1 MSHNYAPIALFAYNR
16 PDHLKLTI
24 EALRNN
30 VLADK
35 SELFIFCDGAKNEKS
50 YDSAAEVR
58 AYAKTVSGF
67 KSVKVFEKEKNFGLA
82 QSIILG
88 VTEIVNK
95 FGRIIVVEDDLVTS
109 KHFLEYMNEALDL
122 YDNDV
127 AVASIHGYVYPVNK
141 ELPETFFIRGAD
153 CWGWATWKRGWDLFE
168 RNGSKLLAEL
178 REKNLTKSFDF
189 DGCYP
194 YTRMLEDQVAGKN
207 NSWAIRWY
215 ASAFLANKLT
225 LYPGKS
231 LVSNIGNDGSGTHC
245 ADMSEFDAVLS
256 DKKVALKK
264 LEIEENVFAREEI
277 KKFFKPRK
285 SFFKKISHKIQKK
298 LDKKKKKREKYG
310 WFSTDLSWSEAR
322 LATSGY
328 DDGKILEKCKNA
340 LLKVKNGEAVFERDS
355 VIFDKIEY
363 SYPVLSSI
371 LLAAAKN
378 SGKLN
383 IIDFG
388 GSLGSVYFQNR
399 KFISQFKEV
408 SWNIIEQNNFVE
420 CGKKYFQDEN
430 LKFYHDIDECF
441 ASKAPNDYP
450 NAILLSSVIQYL
462 ENPYQFLENEILS
475 KGIEFLIFDL
485 TGFHN
490 EDRDVLTIQRVWPE
504 VYEAS
509 YPCWFFSK
517 SRFFEVIGKKYE
529 LIEEFDS
536 YFGSQINIDE
546 KPQAKY
552 LGAIF
557 RLKNDA

>member
-1 MSHNYAPIALFAYNR
+1 MLQNYAPIALFAYNR
-16 PDHLKLTI
+16 LDHLKLTI
-24 EALRNN
+24 EALRGNF
-30 VLADK
+30 LAK
-35 SELFIFCDGAKNEKS
+35 ESELFIFCDGAKNQLSEE
-50 YDSAAEVR
+50 AVLQVR
-58 AYAKTVSGF
+58 NYSREVSGF
-67 KSVKVFEKEKNFGLA
+67 KKVTVVERDKNFGLA
-82 QSIILG
+82 NSIIGG
-88 VTEIVNK
+88 VSDIVNN
-95 FGRIIVVEDDLVTS
+95 FGRVIVVEDDLVTS
-109 KHFLEYMNEALDL
+109 PHFLEFMNEALDL
-122 YDNDV
+122 YEKDES
-127 AVASIHGYVYPVNK
+127 VASIHGYVYPVKKN
-141 ELPETFFIRGAD
+141 LPETFFIRGAD
-153 CWGWATWKRGWDLFE
+153 CWGWATWKRAWDFFE
-168 RNGSKLLAEL
+168 KNGSKLLAEL
-178 REKNLTKSFDF
+178 KEKNLTESFDF

-194 YTRMLEDQVAGKN
+194 YTRMLEDQVSGKN

-215 ASAFLANKLT
+215 ASAFLANKFT

-231 LVSNIGNDGSGTHC
+231 LVQNIGTDGSGTHC
-245 ADMSEFDAVLS
+245 ADMTQFNTS
-256 DKKVALKK
+256 LKK
-264 LEIEENVFAREEI
+264 EKILLSKIAIEESVLAREEI

-285 SFFKKISHKIQKK
+285 SFLKKISHKIQKK
-298 LDKKKKKREKYG
+298 LAKKRRKKEKYG

-383 IIDFG
+383 VIDFG

-420 CGKKYFQDEN
+420 CGKKYFQDEH
-430 LKFYHDIDECF
+430 LKFYRNIDECF
-441 ASKAPNDYP
+441 ASKALNDYP

-462 ENPYQFLENEILS
+462 ENPYQFLESEILS